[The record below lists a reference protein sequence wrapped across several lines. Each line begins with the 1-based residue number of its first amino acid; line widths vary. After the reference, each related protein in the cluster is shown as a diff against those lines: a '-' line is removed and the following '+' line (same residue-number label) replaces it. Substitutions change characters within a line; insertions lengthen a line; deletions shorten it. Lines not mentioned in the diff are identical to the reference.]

1 MMNYE
6 DEIQTMLLTL
16 EIEVASLTMAL
27 AKSREDN
34 EDLVEENARLVAEN
48 EAVGRENSVLR
59 ESLDEQRGP
68 Y

>member
-1 MMNYE
+1 MSYE
-6 DEIQTMLLTL
+6 DEQERLLL
-16 EIEVASLTMAL
+16 EFETEVVSLTVAL

-34 EDLVEENARLVAEN
+34 DELIEENARLVAEN

-59 ESLDEQRGP
+59 EQLDQERGP

>member
-1 MMNYE
+1 MSYE
-6 DEIQTMLLTL
+6 DEVQTMLITL
-16 EIEVASLTMAL
+16 EGEVASLTIAL
-27 AKSREDN
+27 AKSREDS
-34 EDLVEENARLVAEN
+34 EELIEENARLIAEN